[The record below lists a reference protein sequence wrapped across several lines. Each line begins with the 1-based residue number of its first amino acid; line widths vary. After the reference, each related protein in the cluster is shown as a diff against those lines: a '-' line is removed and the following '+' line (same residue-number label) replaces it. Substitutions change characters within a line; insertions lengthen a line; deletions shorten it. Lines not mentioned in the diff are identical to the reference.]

1 MLLHLSYK
9 NFLARKITKFYL
21 YNSIFSRK
29 YFLDVA
35 NFTGKYFLAVEIF
48 TGKCFLAS
56 AKPPSTA
63 PKCPGGAKRL
73 KTALLPKK
81 PCKAFKSNGL
91 QNRAKN
97 FKNLPESQFFGFCKR
112 LIININYLP
121 KFTQIPTIFLPKPT
135 TVEFARF
142 FAGRWWGQG
151 APRAPAAVCAAWP
164 KKWDKKLPFRF
175 ICVFLQRCP
184 LGAMDS
190 RLFVKY

>member
-1 MLLHLSYK
+1 MLLYLSYK

-35 NFTGKYFLAVEIF
+35 IF

-63 PKCPGGAKRL
+63 PKCPCDAKRP

-81 PCKAFKSNGL
+81 LCNAFKSNGL
-91 QNRAKN
+91 QNRENN
-97 FKNLPESQFFGFCKR
+97 FKNLPESQFFGFCKHF
-112 LIININYLP
+112 IININYLS

-142 FAGRWWGQG
+142 FVGRWWGQG
-151 APRAPAAVCAAWP
+151 APRAPAAVCAARP

-190 RLFVKY
+190 RLSVKC

>member
-1 MLLHLSYK
+1 MLLYLSYK

-21 YNSIFSRK
+21 YNSIFTGK
-29 YFLDVA
+29 YFLDVE
-35 NFTGKYFLAVEIF
+35 NFTGKYFLDVEIF

-63 PKCPGGAKRL
+63 PKCPGGAKWP

-81 PCKAFKSNGL
+81 PCNAFKSNGL
-91 QNRAKN
+91 HNCENN

-135 TVEFARF
+135 TVEFDLF
-142 FAGRWWGQG
+142 FAGRW
-151 APRAPAAVCAAWP
+151 
-164 KKWDKKLPFRF
+164 
-175 ICVFLQRCP
+175 
-184 LGAMDS
+184 
-190 RLFVKY
+190 